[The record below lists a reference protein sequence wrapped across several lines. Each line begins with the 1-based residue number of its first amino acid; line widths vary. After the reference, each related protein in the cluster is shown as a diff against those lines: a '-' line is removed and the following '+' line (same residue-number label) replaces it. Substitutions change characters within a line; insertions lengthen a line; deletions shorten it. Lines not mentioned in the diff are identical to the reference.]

1 MKRRFRLPS
10 LRLAALQAAL
20 LALSLPS
27 HAALQLLQTWKGAP
41 VLLQHVEFS
50 PNGQSIITASGGG
63 VAQLWSL
70 SGTPGP
76 QFQGQRPPMFNAHFS
91 ADGREI
97 ITTGYDGTAWVWSVA
112 GQKLR
117 AYPLHRAAV
126 AEARFYPASSAAAA
140 GLISSSDDGQVVVRD
155 ANGQPLWSGLYSGT
169 ARQFSLSPD
178 GQFIVASSDSGQ
190 LHVIRPSA
198 TRRQAQ
204 VQSIQTPHGRINQ
217 LAFSPDSTLL
227 VAAGTDGT
235 VTLWTTGGQQLL
247 SLAASTRGW
256 SRGAVFCSATGPNA
270 VLTIG
275 DDGTLRSWT
284 RSGQLTESLVL
295 STSSALTSLDCS
307 ADGRRAVVSGS
318 QGEVWLVNLSA
329 PASPTQS

>member
-1 MKRRFRLPS
+1 MKCSFRWMP
-10 LRLAALQAAL
+10 LRLAAVQASLVAL
-20 LALSLPS
+20 CLPS
-27 HAALQLLQTWKGAP
+27 QAALQLQQTWKAAP

-50 PNGQSIITASGGG
+50 PDGNAVLTASGGG

-70 SGTPGP
+70 DGTAGP

-97 ITTGYDGTAWVWSVA
+97 ITTGYDGTAWVWTVA

-117 AYPLHRAAV
+117 SYPLHRAAV
-126 AEARFYPASSAAAA
+126 AEARFYPASAAAAA

-155 ANGQPLWSGLYSGT
+155 GNGQPLWSGLYPGT

-198 TRRQAQ
+198 NRRQAR

-227 VAAGTDGT
+227 VAAGTDGK
-235 VTLWTTGGQQLL
+235 VTLWTTGGQPLL
-247 SLAASTRGW
+247 SLTASSRGW
-256 SRGAVFCSATGPNA
+256 SRGAVFCSAGANA

-275 DDGTLRSWT
+275 DDGTLRSWS
-284 RSGQLTESLVL
+284 RSGRLMESLVL

-318 QGEVWLVNLSA
+318 QGEVWLLNLTN
-329 PASPTQS
+329 PASPSRT